1 MPGMSIG
8 IGGGA
13 GFGPIRSI
21 ASPSY
26 GSAESYGA
34 GVASG
39 AFGDGLTTPSSG
51 KGMSAHHATGLFF
64 WIGVGSIAAMIWIRS
79 TLPN

>member
-1 MPGMSIG
+1 MSGMSIG

-13 GFGPIRSI
+13 GFGPIRAIS
-21 ASPSY
+21 SPSY

-34 GVASG
+34 GVTSG

-51 KGMSAHHATGLFF
+51 KGMSPKHAVGLAF
-64 WIGVGSIAAMIWIRS
+64 WIGVGSVAALIWVRYS
-79 TLPN
+79 LPN